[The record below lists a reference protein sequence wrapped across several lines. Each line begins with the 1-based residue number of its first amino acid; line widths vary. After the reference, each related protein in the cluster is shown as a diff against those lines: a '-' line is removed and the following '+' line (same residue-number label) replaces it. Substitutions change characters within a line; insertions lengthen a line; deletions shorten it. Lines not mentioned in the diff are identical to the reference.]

1 MLCLILCASNGHSET
16 TIGVL
21 LILTNSSQYHHVNS
35 LETVENAVNEVNQRN
50 DLLFE
55 YTLEINSI
63 LMTEKV
69 SCCMLSI
76 IHAWLHSAHI
86 LYTECCYHSFTNGW
100 SITLRNLNRLT
111 KPLQLSYDT
120 SMCTWQLLLM
130 FRYFIINFIVHHHVL
145 TLCPIVAGF

>member
-86 LYTECCYHSFTNGW
+86 LYTECCYHSFTNG
-100 SITLRNLNRLT
+100 
-111 KPLQLSYDT
+111 
-120 SMCTWQLLLM
+120 
-130 FRYFIINFIVHHHVL
+130 
-145 TLCPIVAGF
+145 